1 MLIVQGY
8 QQFSQMIQSVI
19 SFLVGIT
26 STPIVRG
33 LTGLLGLDTGKAP
46 VGIVQSRLRAQ
57 GSKLLRRKLWFSTPV
72 AFLMESRPIGSCMS
86 TIQLSASLT
95 RYALFRSNFLE
106 FISLSFDKKLVDISS
121 FDQIIQP
128 AFCSLVIIIIIIH

>member
-1 MLIVQGY
+1 
-8 QQFSQMIQSVI
+8 MIQSVI
-19 SFLVGIT
+19 SFLVPIT
-26 STPIVRG
+26 STPKVRG

-57 GSKLLRRKLWFSTPV
+57 GSKLLRRKLWFSTTV
-72 AFLMESRPIGSCMS
+72 AFLMESGPIGSCMS

-128 AFCSLVIIIIIIH
+128 AFCSLVIIIIIIIH